1 MKSLTVIID
10 FLLISYNIFTKLNY
24 YRVGLFVVCI
34 PVSIYI
40 LYSRKENEIL
50 SMYRLKIYLQEVYN
64 NACIWK
70 LFRQYAT

>member
-24 YRVGLFVVCI
+24 YIAWGCSLSI

-40 LYSRKENEIL
+40 LYSRNENEIL

>member
-24 YRVGLFVVCI
+24 YRVGFSLSI

-40 LYSRKENEIL
+40 LYSRNENEIL
-50 SMYRLKIYLQEVYN
+50 SMYRLKIYLQELYN
-64 NACIWK
+64 NVCIWK

>member
-24 YRVGLFVVCI
+24 YRVGLFVVDSCI
-34 PVSIYI
+34 NIYI
-40 LYSRKENEIL
+40 LYSRNENEIL

-64 NACIWK
+64 NACI
-70 LFRQYAT
+70 